1 MPVPHSWVSLVDDEG
16 PNFVLSKEDMWH
28 SDGDMQMLLLKSF
41 WIILMSFLKEVVI
54 KNAG

>member
-1 MPVPHSWVSLVDDEG
+1 MPVPHSRVSLVDDEG